1 MFLAFTPSSFVPCF
15 ASELF
20 KAPVLSEKPP
30 QIMAVNDEIID
41 PEFIPEIRIFL
52 NAYRLNA
59 ASHNIL
65 RKSDLL
71 DR

>member
-1 MFLAFTPSSFVPCF
+1 MASQIFLAFTPSSFVPCF

-41 PEFIPEIRIFL
+41 PEFIPEIKIFL
-52 NAYRLNA
+52 FDFMELHLEFGGAV
-59 ASHNIL
+59 IG
-65 RKSDLL
+65 
-71 DR
+71 

>member
-41 PEFIPEIRIFL
+41 PEFIPEIKIFL
-52 NAYRLNA
+52 FDFMELHLEFGRA
-59 ASHNIL
+59 IIG
-65 RKSDLL
+65 
-71 DR
+71 